1 MKQYINFNWYYVND
15 FKESYL
21 KSFPSDVE
29 IVDIP
34 HNVKNLPYNY
44 FNELC
49 YQKISTY
56 KKVFDVDEDITNKIV
71 TILFEAF
78 MVKAKIYL
86 NNHYLGEYASL
97 YIPVEIDITKH
108 VKQKDNEL
116 IVVLDSKKNKDYPP
130 FGYAVDYLT
139 FGGIYR
145 EVSINVHPK
154 IYIDKILVD
163 GDNKGNVNVRNIIIN
178 KDKKA
183 FNITHELYLDNVLV
197 AQSNVNSFKINK
209 YKLWDINTP
218 ILYTLKTTIVSEFGK
233 ETYTNKFG
241 FRTIRFEKDGFYLND
256 KKIKLIG
263 LNRHQSY
270 PYVGY
275 AIPKSMQEDDAILL
289 KYEAGVN
296 VVRTSHYPQSAH
308 FLNKC
313 DEIGLLVI
321 NEIPGW
327 QHIGK
332 SKTWRNQH
340 YENVKSMV
348 IEEYNHPSLISHG
361 VRIDESQDDYELYSK
376 SNEIVHTLDNTRP
389 TLGVRNFK
397 NSELLEDIYAY
408 NDFICKDLSKGLDNP
423 KNIKSLGKPYL
434 VTEYLGHME
443 PTKATD
449 SEKQRIY
456 HAKRHA
462 LVVNDNFK
470 NKDCVGAIGW
480 CFADYY
486 THVDFGSGDHI
497 CPHGVFD
504 MYRNRK
510 YAASIYQAQ
519 QDDTPVLEVLSNMKP
534 GDFAQSVFDEIYVV
548 TNADYVK
555 LYKNNE
561 FVNDFYP
568 NDKKYKFMKHPLIKI
583 DDLIGNTFN
592 NQRFTKKDRKRISK
606 VLSYVALKGMLEL
619 KLSHKLLLA
628 KMMIKYHVKYSEL
641 VDMYNTY
648 IASWGGKAIT
658 YTFKA
663 IKDEKVVKE
672 VTLSPSLS
680 FDLKVSVNK
689 KELVNEDTYDVC
701 KISLKY
707 VDQYDN
713 LMNYANKAISIDV
726 EGPVTL
732 LSPKI
737 ESLLG
742 GQLSIYIKS
751 KNEKGNAKITITCED
766 IVKEI
771 ILEVK

>member
-1 MKQYINFNWYYVND
+1 
-15 FKESYL
+15 
-21 KSFPSDVE
+21 
-29 IVDIP
+29 
-34 HNVKNLPYNY
+34 
-44 FNELC
+44 
-49 YQKISTY
+49 
-56 KKVFDVDEDITNKIV
+56 
-71 TILFEAF
+71 
-78 MVKAKIYL
+78 
-86 NNHYLGEYASL
+86 
-97 YIPVEIDITKH
+97 
-108 VKQKDNEL
+108 
-116 IVVLDSKKNKDYPP
+116 
-130 FGYAVDYLT
+130 
-139 FGGIYR
+139 
-145 EVSINVHPK
+145 
-154 IYIDKILVD
+154 
-163 GDNKGNVNVRNIIIN
+163 
-178 KDKKA
+178 
-183 FNITHELYLDNVLV
+183 
-197 AQSNVNSFKINK
+197 
-209 YKLWDINTP
+209 
-218 ILYTLKTTIVSEFGK
+218 
-233 ETYTNKFG
+233 
-241 FRTIRFEKDGFYLND
+241 
-256 KKIKLIG
+256 
-263 LNRHQSY
+263 
-270 PYVGY
+270 
-275 AIPKSMQEDDAILL
+275 
-289 KYEAGVN
+289 
-296 VVRTSHYPQSAH
+296 
-308 FLNKC
+308 
-313 DEIGLLVI
+313 
-321 NEIPGW
+321 
-327 QHIGK
+327 
-332 SKTWRNQH
+332 
-340 YENVKSMV
+340 
-348 IEEYNHPSLISHG
+348 
-361 VRIDESQDDYELYSK
+361 
-376 SNEIVHTLDNTRP
+376 
-389 TLGVRNFK
+389 
-397 NSELLEDIYAY
+397 
-408 NDFICKDLSKGLDNP
+408 
-423 KNIKSLGKPYL
+423 
-434 VTEYLGHME
+434 ME

-497 CPHGVFD
+497 CTHGVFD
-504 MYRNRK
+504 MYRYRK

-592 NQRFTKKDRKRISK
+592 NQRFSKKDRKRISK

-663 IKDEKVVKE
+663 IKDEKVVNE
-672 VTLSPSLS
+672 VTLGPSLN
-680 FDLKVSVNK
+680 FDLKVNVNK

-742 GQLSIYIKS
+742 GQLSIYVKS
-751 KNEKGNAKITITCED
+751 KNKKGKAKITITCED
-766 IVKEI
+766 IVKEV

>member
-1 MKQYINFNWYYVND
+1 
-15 FKESYL
+15 
-21 KSFPSDVE
+21 
-29 IVDIP
+29 
-34 HNVKNLPYNY
+34 
-44 FNELC
+44 
-49 YQKISTY
+49 
-56 KKVFDVDEDITNKIV
+56 
-71 TILFEAF
+71 
-78 MVKAKIYL
+78 
-86 NNHYLGEYASL
+86 
-97 YIPVEIDITKH
+97 
-108 VKQKDNEL
+108 
-116 IVVLDSKKNKDYPP
+116 
-130 FGYAVDYLT
+130 
-139 FGGIYR
+139 
-145 EVSINVHPK
+145 
-154 IYIDKILVD
+154 
-163 GDNKGNVNVRNIIIN
+163 
-178 KDKKA
+178 
-183 FNITHELYLDNVLV
+183 
-197 AQSNVNSFKINK
+197 
-209 YKLWDINTP
+209 
-218 ILYTLKTTIVSEFGK
+218 
-233 ETYTNKFG
+233 
-241 FRTIRFEKDGFYLND
+241 
-256 KKIKLIG
+256 
-263 LNRHQSY
+263 
-270 PYVGY
+270 
-275 AIPKSMQEDDAILL
+275 MQVPLLL

-340 YENVKSMV
+340 YENIKSMV

-592 NQRFTKKDRKRISK
+592 DQRFSKKDRKRISK

-663 IKDEKVVKE
+663 IKDEKVIKE
-672 VTLSPSLS
+672 VTLGPSLN
-680 FDLKVSVNK
+680 FDLKVNVNK

-742 GQLSIYIKS
+742 GQLSIYVKS
-751 KNEKGNAKITITCED
+751 KNEKGKAKITITCED
-766 IVKEI
+766 IVKEV